1 MFNVRF
7 YNYSKPVNS
16 TRRPSTSDSYDRL
29 SVNVKTSSSIINP
42 VLELRIGKVPEYT
55 YCYIEE
61 FKRYYFITDITSSL
75 GVWIISTSVDVLASF
90 RTDIRNST
98 QYVARAASNYSGD
111 LIDTMYNTGAP
122 TYSQNAAASDNVER
136 YNGLSWASVKWFNK
150 DVKDGCVAFNVVG
163 GKSGSQQT
171 GNTWFIMSMTDFN
184 SLIGG
189 MLSYEP
195 SDIGDVPKDIAM
207 AVMNPVQYIT
217 SAVWFPVMPIA
228 SNVGVKLNP
237 ISPKMTIGPITYDVH
252 DDFGITLP
260 ADIIVM
266 DKVAV
271 EKYRLSLSIP
281 KHPNGTTY
289 PYLNLAPYSQ
299 LNLFFQPFG
308 DIPIDTVK
316 VYGKSTLYINWN
328 IDYTTGN
335 CIYTI
340 NDGSRMISSGNVQI
354 GVPLPLFSISY
365 DAAPGMALVGVNY
378 LKGQMGTESSIGNIA
393 QGASDLWNGVKN
405 AFTNMVTGET
415 RFPAPE
421 ANTAVL
427 DKVSDTI
434 QACFGQVASQGSQGS
449 FLTYNIGR
457 PFIYGWFLTETEHD
471 DTRFGRPC
479 NKKLKLSTL
488 SGMAVCRNAVV
499 PFTAGATEL
508 EAEQVCGLLNSGVY
522 IE

>member
-98 QYVARAASNYSGD
+98 QYVARAASNYSAD

-122 TYSQNAAASDNVER
+122 TYSQNAASSDNAER
-136 YNGLSWASVKWFNK
+136 YNGLTWTSVQWFNR
-150 DVKDGCVAFNVVG
+150 DVKDGCVVFNVVG
-163 GKSGSQQT
+163 GKSGTAQT
-171 GNTWFIMSMTDFN
+171 GNSWFMMAMTDFN
-184 SLIGG
+184 NLIGG
-189 MLSYEP
+189 MLSYQP
-195 SDIGDVPKDIAM
+195 TDIGDVPGDIAK
-207 AVMNPVQYIT
+207 AVLNPIQYIT
-217 SAVWFPVMPIA
+217 SAVWFPVMPLTA
-228 SNVGVKLNP
+228 NVGTLLVTG
-237 ISPKMTIGPITYDVH
+237 KMTIGPTTYDTVT
-252 DDFGITLP
+252 DFGLLISTT
-260 ADIIVM
+260 IVLL

-354 GVPLPLFSISY
+354 GVPMPLFSISY

-378 LKGQMGTESSIGNIA
+378 MKGQTGKGIAGGLMQAGT
-393 QGASDLWNGVKN
+393 DLFNGVKN
-405 AFTNMVTGET
+405 TLSNLVTGET
-415 RFPAPE
+415 RFPAAPS
-421 ANTAVL
+421 NTEIL

-434 QACFGQVASQGSQGS
+434 QACFGQVSSQGSQGS
-449 FLTYNIGR
+449 FLAYNIGR

-471 DTRFGRPC
+471 DARFGRPC